1 MRSAG
6 VLALK
11 NCLVFDGKSERLND
25 GAHIVIENGRIKDLL
40 PTSAVISGDFIDCA
54 GRFVMPGLIDAHI
67 HAYASAYS
75 FQALDN
81 RPESYRA
88 LCAGE
93 SLRAM
98 LHRGFT
104 SVRDAGGGDIGLAEA
119 LAERRIEGPRFFYAG
134 KAISQTG
141 GHGDMRHLRTH
152 LGCECGSYS
161 GVISRV
167 ADGEDQ
173 VRIAAREELRLGA
186 SQIKLFV
193 SGGVSSPS
201 DPIWMP
207 QFTDR
212 EVRAAVEEAQT
223 RRAYVMA
230 HCHTQ
235 DAARRCVELGV
246 RSIEHGS
253 ELDEATADLI
263 AKHDVFVTP
272 TLSVVDILL
281 RHASELN
288 VPTNDRRKLEGLYD
302 KMCASIANCAK
313 AGVKLGL
320 GSDILGDRYQH
331 LQAGELALRGR
342 LQPAL
347 EVLRSATSV
356 NASMMQQA
364 GQIGVITPGA
374 HADLL
379 VLNFNPL
386 NDLAA
391 FQNTENMAAI
401 IKGGQL
407 IRLALE
413 GAP

>member
-1 MRSAG
+1 MQSTG
-6 VLALK
+6 ILALK
-11 NCLVFDGKSERLND
+11 NCLVFDGSSAELID
-25 GAHIVIENGRIKDLL
+25 GANIIIENGQIVDL
-40 PTSAVISGDFIDCA
+40 TSTARVVSSDSIDCA
-54 GRFVMPGLIDAHI
+54 GRFVMPGLIDAHV
-67 HAYASAYS
+67 HVYASAYS

-88 LCAGE
+88 LCAGA

-98 LHRGFT
+98 LYRGFT
-104 SVRDAGGGDIGLAEA
+104 SVRDAGGGDIGIAEA
-119 LAERRIEGPRFFYAG
+119 LDEGLIEGPRFFYAG

-141 GHGDMRHLRTH
+141 GHGDMRHLTTSD
-152 LGCECGSYS
+152 GCQCASYS

-212 EVRAAVEEAQT
+212 EIRAAVEEAET

-230 HCHTQ
+230 HCHTA

-253 ELDEATADLI
+253 GIDSATADLI
-263 AKHDVFVTP
+263 AEHDLFVTP

-281 RHASELN
+281 RHGSELG
-288 VPTNDRRKLEGLYD
+288 VPANDRRKLEGLYD
-302 KMCASIANCAK
+302 RMSTSISNCAR

-320 GSDILGDRYQH
+320 GSDILGDGYQH

-347 EVLRSATSV
+347 DVLRSATSI
-356 NASMMQQA
+356 NADMMQQA
-364 GQIGVITPGA
+364 GQLGLIAPSA

-386 NDLAA
+386 DDLSA
-391 FQNTENMAAI
+391 FQTADSMAAI
-401 IKGGQL
+401 IKGG
-407 IRLALE
+407 RLLHLDRAL
-413 GAP
+413 